1 MLYGTLWIIF
11 LAYLTKELPVGYQ
24 QVAASLKSVHPE
36 LEDASRIFGAT
47 RLRALADITAPLI
60 RNGVIAT
67 WILIFIGSIRE
78 LSATIL
84 LFTAKTKTISVTM
97 FDLRESNDWGPIAV
111 LSITMLAHHL
121 RDGRRD
127 HLLHRPEACLSALPL
142 LGLMLGDAT
151 GIGPEQCARVLADRR
166 LADAARLVVFGD
178 ARVLEQGARDAGV
191 ELAWRSCSSP
201 DDVDWTSPEVPI
213 VDLRNLDPNTIGRG
227 AISAD
232 SGRITGETL
241 KVMIDLALDGR
252 LDGICFA
259 PLNKAAL
266 HAGGWKF
273 NDEHQM
279 FAHLTGHRGFFGE
292 MNVLDDKWMSRVTS
306 HVSLRTALDQI
317 TPQRID
323 DALTLAD
330 ATMRGAGFATPRIAV
345 AALNPHGGE
354 GGLFGR
360 EEIEIIAPA
369 VAKAAARGIACQ
381 GPFPADT
388 VFLKG
393 FGAATSTACSRCT
406 TTRAR
411 SRPSSKGFNRG
422 VTVTGGLATVFTTPA
437 HGTAFDI
444 VGKGIATTGALEQ
457 AVRLCARLSQTQSD
471 SEGSHAMTSTTD
483 YVAGFIVDTRSA

>member
-1 MLYGTLWIIF
+1 MN
-11 LAYLTKELPVGYQ
+11 
-24 QVAASLKSVHPE
+24 S
-36 LEDASRIFGAT
+36 
-47 RLRALADITAPLI
+47 
-60 RNGVIAT
+60 
-67 WILIFIGSIRE
+67 
-78 LSATIL
+78 
-84 LFTAKTKTISVTM
+84 
-97 FDLRESNDWGPIAV
+97 
-111 LSITMLAHHL
+111 
-121 RDGRRD
+121 
-127 HLLHRPEACLSALPL
+127 LPL

-166 LADAARLVVFGD
+166 LADAARLLVFGD
-178 ARVLEQGARDAGV
+178 ARVLEMGARDAGV
-191 ELAWRSCSSP
+191 ELAFRCYKTP
-201 DDVDWTSPEVPI
+201 GDVDWTRPEVPI
-213 VDLRNLDPNTIGRG
+213 IDLCNLDPDTIRRG
-227 AISAD
+227 AVSAD

-241 KVMIDLALDGR
+241 KVMIDLALAGQ

-279 FAHLTGHRGFFGE
+279 FAHLTAHQGFFGE
-292 MNVLDDKWMSRVTS
+292 MNVLDGKWMSRVTS

-317 TPQRID
+317 TQQRID

-330 ATMRGAGFATPRIAV
+330 ATMRGAGFEMPRIAI

-369 VAKAAARGIACQ
+369 VANAARRGIACQ

-393 FGAATSTACSRCT
+393 FGQDFDGVLTMYHDQGQIATKL
-406 TTRAR
+406 
-411 SRPSSKGFNRG
+411 KGFNRG

-457 AVRLCARLSQTQSD
+457 AVRLCARLAASRRKYTP
-471 SEGSHAMTSTTD
+471 
-483 YVAGFIVDTRSA
+483 